1 MKRLV
6 GAMFGVFIVM
16 LCIMPVMARED
27 SGTAPM
33 AGGGQSV
40 DIDTQTPVLD
50 GGAFSQYD
58 TVFFHGAMAEANP
71 SSIGVNSEG
80 DYSDCHRITLNP
92 SGGIAYINCPYVSY
106 DSKKGGIYPMV
117 RYCGFQYRT
126 SGAAEIYR
134 VGVWNGPTWVN
145 TIVFDPPLKNT
156 TSDYT
161 LQVIDLGGW
170 YTFNRGLNMCVWI
183 RNPSTTLNGQVDI
196 GGYGARY
203 EW

>member
-1 MKRLV
+1 MNRLV

-58 TVFFHGAMAEANP
+58 TVFFHGTMAKANKG
-71 SSIGVNSEG
+71 SVDVSVEG
-80 DYSDCHRITLNP
+80 DYTDCHYVSLYP
-92 SGGIAYINCPYVSY
+92 SAGPAIINCPYVSY
-106 DSKKGGIYPMV
+106 DSKKGGIQPMV
-117 RYCGFQYRT
+117 RYTGLQYKT
-126 SGAAEIYR
+126 WGAAEIYA
-134 VGVWNGPTWVN
+134 VSVYNGPEWVKY
-145 TIVFDPPLKNT
+145 IDFDPPLKST
-156 TSDYT
+156 AGYT

-170 YTFNRGLNMCVWI
+170 YRFNRGLNLCLWTQ
-183 RNPSTTLNGQVDI
+183 NPSTTATGNLYI

>member
-6 GAMFGVFIVM
+6 VAMFGVFIVM
-16 LCIMPVMARED
+16 FCIMPVLARED

-40 DIDTQTPVLD
+40 DIDTQTPPVLD

-58 TVFFHGAMAEANP
+58 TVFFHGTMAKAHRL
-71 SSIGVNSEG
+71 SVGVSFEG
-80 DYSDCHRITLNP
+80 DYTDCHSLQLNP
-92 SGGIAYINCPYVSY
+92 SGGPAYINCPYVSY
-106 DSKKGGIYPMV
+106 DSKKGGIQPMV
-117 RYCGFQYRT
+117 RYTGLQYQT
-126 SGAAEIYR
+126 SNAAEIYR
-134 VGVWNGPTWVN
+134 VNVYNGATFVKS
-145 TIVFDPPLKNT
+145 IDFDPPLKNT
-156 TSDYT
+156 GIYT

-170 YTFNRGLNMCVWI
+170 YRFNRGLSLCFNT
-183 RNPSTTLNGQVDI
+183 RNPSPVFVGAVYI